1 MQLVKYYD
9 IFFIKVL
16 FLFLNYLLLQTK
28 KKELTFV
35 DFLYFVRMFNVIRVL
50 CVYTKN
56 VCMYSVPMGVFV
68 YVCVR
73 LCVSLRDT

>member
-28 KKELTFV
+28 K
-35 DFLYFVRMFNVIRVL
+35 RI
-50 CVYTKN
+50 N
-56 VCMYSVPMGVFV
+56 VC
-68 YVCVR
+68 
-73 LCVSLRDT
+73 